1 MAAYFNW
8 GIVWDVLYGSGP
20 VSEMACGAALLPW
33 LSEETLISPYN
44 ATPQQNWRK
53 KTMNG

>member
-53 KTMNG
+53 KTLNG